1 MLIAEERSAGALLV
15 DRDGRR
21 DYLHFDDIGCLLDFS
36 SDPERT
42 GTVTEVYVH
51 DHESRAWID
60 AEAASYVCA
69 EPGAIRT
76 PMGSGIA
83 AFGSRETAD
92 GMAGS
97 VGGVVLDYAGV
108 AQRRASERVDSMKRF
123 SDG

>member
-1 MLIAEERSAGALLV
+1 MLIAEERSAAALLV
-15 DRDGRR
+15 ERDGRR
-21 DYLHFDDIGCLLDFS
+21 DHLHFDDIGCLLDFS

-42 GTVTEVYVH
+42 GTVMEVYVH
-51 DHESRAWID
+51 DYGSRAWID

-83 AFGSRETAD
+83 ALGSREEAD
-92 GMAGS
+92 ALAGAT
-97 VGGVVLDYAGV
+97 GGVVLGYGGV
-108 AQRRASERVDSMKRF
+108 VQRRASERVDSMKRF